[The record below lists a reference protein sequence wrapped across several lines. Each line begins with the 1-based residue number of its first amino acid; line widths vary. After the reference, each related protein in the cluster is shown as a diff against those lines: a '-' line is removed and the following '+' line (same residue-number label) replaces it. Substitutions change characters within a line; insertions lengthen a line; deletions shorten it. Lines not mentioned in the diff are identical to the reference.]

1 METILMAGGI
11 QERLPGISF
20 MVDEETNRIIIVL
33 DKEKYG
39 EAWEDF
45 YDGLLLS
52 VSDGEETLTLEELKA
67 ELKAEGKL

>member
-1 METILMAGGI
+1 MAKVAL
-11 QERLPGISF
+11 ERLPGISY
-20 MVDEETNRIIIVL
+20 MVDEETNRIVIVL

-45 YDGLLLS
+45 YDGLISELRK
-52 VSDGEETLTLEELKA
+52 DEPTITIEKLKA

>member
-1 METILMAGGI
+1 MKRYLMAEMTL
-11 QERLPGISF
+11 ERLPGISY
-20 MVDEETNRIIIVL
+20 MVDEESNRIIIVL

-45 YDGLLLS
+45 YDGLISELRK
-52 VSDGEETLTLEELKA
+52 DEPTITIEELKA